1 MALSLRSSSRV
12 SRPLRAAIVLLS
24 FAAAVLG
31 GCEQAP
37 PRGLVSRADLAPP
50 PPAPPLTRDSGSAP
64 ERGVADQRS
73 DRSEAIDMGDRSA
86 EEAGVGPVD
95 QGPALPDFAPVEEV
109 PEEGIPSAG
118 VTGVLSSGGKSW
130 VFWGEGP
137 RLWRRVVGRDHR
149 FTGPGEI
156 VAELDVAGQLMRD
169 EGADAETPGEEPE
182 GDEAEDSGA
191 ARDDL
196 GTSGDLGG
204 LAAPGAPLAF
214 VATALVGELP
224 WVAYGASDGPSYLL
238 AADFPQEAQTR
249 IELPFRGVVRLTG
262 VDGRLLV
269 VGRLDGGALGWLFVD
284 GLALTPL
291 IEDPIGLTLPD
302 DLTTLGGSAVLRYN
316 TAGQCVYLDRAGALV
331 GNAPCVS
338 ANGVFFGNAERPM
351 LSYQRLSA
359 RAAELN
365 VASLLKADDDFAYG
379 VLRLVGGEVLD
390 FPNDNGT
397 RSVVGLTF
405 AQEGTAQR
413 LILLSADGLRQSS
426 ESWVSWPFE
435 GARAVLDRGDV
446 ALVVNFREDA
456 PPRLERLALEANL
469 FEGDEP
475 FGIELDPRCRPTL
488 ERCDWV
494 DQNCDG
500 LEDNGLC
507 CAVGYFENEH
517 DFTVSRDPDTP
528 LEFLIS
534 DVENL
539 DAARVAIRVGEAQWQ
554 IWFLLYRNAF
564 RGSSQLLYKGEIQG
578 AHEGFGLVSA
588 GGRSALIARD
598 GEGRWTSFWHYDGLA
613 SERKEP
619 EPLRCARPLA
629 LDLVGDSPTAT
640 APVLICSDR
649 LIQLRSDRNP
659 ETRVFEANREIGGLH
674 DSIEE
679 IEWATITRHGG
690 GQSSTVY
697 GYRASDDGRWQIRK
711 TILSFSAGEEIVA
724 RGRDSL
730 SVPLNLSEAD
740 SAFPIFGHQSALAP
754 APPLLQLRGSAARP
768 EPYLLLPFENGY
780 SWQRVVTSKDLTGA
794 QYARLIRKF
803 VTAGPLE
810 SGAPGE
816 REVTGF
822 WVIDLPEDGT
832 RINLWST
839 LPAFSWEGPA
849 PHWALLQGSYSDY
862 IVLLGEDAA
871 DPDRRRWKIATRQV
885 TRCSF

>member
-1 MALSLRSSSRV
+1 MALFPRSSAHASRSLRATLALLFFATV
-12 SRPLRAAIVLLS
+12 AIS
-24 FAAAVLG
+24 

-37 PRGLVSRADLAPP
+37 SRGVVTRTDQAPPLPPP
-50 PPAPPLTRDSGSAP
+50 PPAQDSMMAP
-64 ERGVADQRS
+64 DRSVVDQRP
-73 DRSEAIDMGDRSA
+73 DRSFAGDMGDQMM
-86 EEAGVGPVD
+86 EESGVGPAD
-95 QGPALPDFAPVEEV
+95 QGPAAPDFAPVEEV
-109 PEEGIPSAG
+109 PEEGIPSFA
-118 VTGVLSSGGKSW
+118 VTGVLSGGGKSW
-130 VFWGEGP
+130 IFWGEGP
-137 RLWRRVVGRDHR
+137 RLWRRVVGLDHQ

-156 VAELDVAGQLMRD
+156 VAQLDASGRLMQNETVGM
-169 EGADAETPGEEPE
+169 EGS
-182 GDEAEDSGA
+182 EDSAGDRGA
-191 ARDDL
+191 EGDDL
-196 GTSGDLGG
+196 GTAGDLG
-204 LAAPGAPLAF
+204 AEVPGAALAF
-214 VATALVGELP
+214 VETALVGELP
-224 WVAYGASDGPSYLL
+224 WVAYGANDGPSYLL
-238 AADFPQEAQTR
+238 AADFPREEQTR
-249 IELPFRGVVRLTG
+249 IELPFQGSVRLAG

-269 VGRLDGGALGWLFVD
+269 VGRLPSGAIGWLFVD
-284 GLALTPL
+284 NLVPTPL
-291 IEDPIGLTLPD
+291 IEDPIGLEFPD
-302 DLTTLGGSAVLRYN
+302 DLTTLGGSAVLRYSS
-316 TAGQCVYLDRAGALV
+316 AGQCVYLDRAGGLI

-338 ANGVFFGNAERPM
+338 ASGVFFGDAERPM
-351 LSYQRLSA
+351 LSYQRLNA
-359 RAAELN
+359 RTAELN

-405 AQEGTAQR
+405 LQEGTSQR
-413 LILLSADGLRQSS
+413 LILLSASSLRQSV
-426 ESWVSWPFE
+426 ESWMSWPFE
-435 GARAVLDRGDV
+435 GARAILDRGEF
-446 ALVVNFREDA
+446 ALVVHFREDG
-456 PPRLERLALEANL
+456 PPRLERLALEANI
-469 FEGDEP
+469 FAEDDP

-507 CAVGYFENEH
+507 CAVSYFENEH
-517 DFTVSRDPDTP
+517 EFTLSRDPEIP
-528 LEFLIS
+528 LEFFVS
-534 DVENL
+534 DVENI
-539 DAARVAIRVGEAQWQ
+539 DAARVAIRVGEDRWQ

-598 GEGRWTSFWHYDGLA
+598 GEGTWTSFWHYDGLS

-619 EPLRCARPLA
+619 EALRCTRPLA

-640 APVLICSDR
+640 APILICNDR

-659 ETRVFEANREIGGLH
+659 ETRIFEANREIAGLH

-730 SVPLNLSEAD
+730 SVPLNLSEED
-740 SAFPIFGHQSALAP
+740 STFPIFGHQSALAP
-754 APPLLQLRGSAARP
+754 APPLLQLRGTEEHP
-768 EPYLLLPFENGY
+768 EPYLLLPFENSY
-780 SWQRVVTSKDLTGA
+780 SWQRVVTSKTLTGA

-810 SGAPGE
+810 GGE
-816 REVTGF
+816 TGF

-839 LPAFSWEGPA
+839 LPAFSWEGPV
-849 PHWALLQGSYSDY
+849 PHWALLQGSYADY